1 MEAWLGVR
9 GTQPGT
15 LCKTTVDILAG
26 EFIVYSMQLGFS
38 NISNQVAD
46 TIREMI
52 VAGSLGDGNR
62 INEVHLAEELGVS
75 RTPLREGLGRL
86 VAESVVTT
94 EPRRGFFVAPLT
106 LSEFEQVYDVRPL
119 LDPEALRFAGI
130 PSLASLDR
138 LEKLNRKLLSAKTP
152 STAIEI
158 DNAWHMELL
167 AACPNRVLIQLI
179 QQIIVRTR
187 RYEHALFRETKN
199 VWVAGNEH
207 DLIIA
212 ALRDND
218 LNTACA
224 MLKRNMQSG
233 KEPVVEWLTHRSNK
247 NENLA

>member
-1 MEAWLGVR
+1 
-9 GTQPGT
+9 
-15 LCKTTVDILAG
+15 
-26 EFIVYSMQLGFS
+26 MQLGS
-38 NISNQVAD
+38 NNISDQVAD

-52 VAGSLGDGNR
+52 VRGVLGDGGR

-86 VAESVVTT
+86 VAENVVTT

-106 LSEFEQVYDVRPL
+106 LSEFEQVYDIRPI
-119 LDPEALRFAGI
+119 LDPEALRLAGI

-167 AACPNRVLIQLI
+167 AACPNRILLELI
-179 QQIIVRTR
+179 QQLIVRTR
-187 RYEHALFRETKN
+187 CYEHALFRETKN

-207 DLIIA
+207 DLIMA

-218 LNTACA
+218 LNTACS
-224 MLKRNMQSG
+224 MLKQNMQSG
-233 KEPVVEWLTHRSNK
+233 KSPIVEWLTHRAAINGDAK
-247 NENLA
+247 